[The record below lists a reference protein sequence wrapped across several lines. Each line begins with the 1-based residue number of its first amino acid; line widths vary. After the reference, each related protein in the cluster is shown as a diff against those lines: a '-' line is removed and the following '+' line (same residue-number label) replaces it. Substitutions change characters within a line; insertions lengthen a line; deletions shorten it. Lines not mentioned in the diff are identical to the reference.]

1 MPSQVTNY
9 KCPSCTGPLHYDS
22 KSGQMACEYCGS
34 VFTVQQIEALYEGK
48 NEQAE
53 NAFNAAQAAQAATAE
68 NAADVQDGMD
78 VDWDLSAAGS
88 DWGAEGEGLRAYIC
102 PSCGAELICDETTAA
117 TSCPYCANP
126 TIVPGQFSGTLMPDL
141 IVPFRLDKEAAKT
154 ALREHFK
161 GKKLLPRAFSE
172 ENHLDEIK
180 GVYVPFWLFDGQAVV
195 DITFNATR
203 SESHRRGNQRVTI
216 TDHFA
221 VRRAGTV
228 DFAKIPV
235 DGASK
240 MPDAHMDAIEPYDY
254 SELKPFSMAYM
265 PGFLADKYDV
275 DSKDCAKRADARAA
289 ATAENEILQTAQGY
303 ATCVPVNKTIR
314 LRRGKVKYALL
325 PVWMLSTRWN
335 GKSFLFA
342 MNGQTGKL
350 IGDLPVDMGRYW
362 AWFAG
367 IAAPIA
373 AVLAALL
380 FLM

>member
-1 MPSQVTNY
+1 MASQIANY
-9 KCPSCTGPLHYDS
+9 QCPACTGPLRFDGA
-22 KSGQMACEYCGS
+22 SGKLVCDYCGS
-34 VFTVQQIEALYEGK
+34 TFTVQEIEALNADK
-48 NEQAE
+48 VEQAE
-53 NAFNAAQAAQAATAE
+53 QAGVQAQEKPQE
-68 NAADVQDGMD
+68 NWG
-78 VDWDLSAAGS
+78 WDDAGS
-88 DWGAEGEGLRAYIC
+88 DWGADGQGMKAYNC
-102 PSCGAELICDETTAA
+102 PSCGAELICDATTAA
-117 TSCPYCANP
+117 TSCPYCGNP
-126 TIVPGQFSGTLMPDL
+126 TVVPVQFHGMLKPDYIL
-141 IVPFRLDKEAAKT
+141 PFKLNKEAAIA
-154 ALREHFK
+154 ALKNYYK
-161 GKKLLPRAFSE
+161 GKRLLPKAFADQ
-172 ENHLDEIK
+172 NHIEEIK

>member
-117 TSCPYCANP
+117 TSCPYCNNP
-126 TIVPGQFSGTLMPDL
+126 SIVPGQLSDMLKPDYV
-141 IVPFRLDKEAAKT
+141 IPFKLDKDAAMRALKNYYRGKT
-154 ALREHFK
+154 
-161 GKKLLPRAFSE
+161 LLPRAFSDN
-172 ENHLDEIK
+172 NHIEEIK
-180 GVYVPFWLFDGQAVV
+180 GVYVPFWLFDGKADADMSYQGTRVHTATSGEEV
-195 DITFNATR
+195 ITTTDYFRIRR
-203 SESHRRGNQRVTI
+203 S
-216 TDHFA
+216 
-221 VRRAGTV
+221 GTV
-228 DFAKIPV
+228 SFDKIPV
-235 DGASK
+235 DASSK

-254 SELKPFSMAYM
+254 SELRPFSNAYL
-265 PGFLADKYDV
+265 PGYFADKYDV
-275 DSKDCAKRADARAA
+275 SPEDCKRHADERAENT
-289 ATAENEILQTAQGY
+289 TAEIMDRTVSGY
-303 ATCVPVNKTIR
+303 SSCIPERRQVRI
-314 LRRGKVKYALL
+314 RRGRVSYALL
-325 PVWMLSTRWN
+325 PVWLLATKWN
-335 GKSFLFA
+335 GKNYLFA

-350 IGDLPVDMGRYW
+350 IGDLPVSRGKAL

-367 IAAPIA
+367 IALP
-373 AVLAALL
+373 LMALMTGL
-380 FLM
+380 LY

>member
-1 MPSQVTNY
+1 MASQIANY
-9 KCPSCTGPLHYDS
+9 QCPACTGPLRFDGA
-22 KSGQMACEYCGS
+22 SGKLVCDYCGS
-34 VFTVQQIEALYEGK
+34 TFTVQEIEALNADK
-48 NEQAE
+48 VEQAE
-53 NAFNAAQAAQAATAE
+53 QAGVQAQEKPQE
-68 NAADVQDGMD
+68 NWG
-78 VDWDLSAAGS
+78 WDDAGS
-88 DWGAEGEGLRAYIC
+88 DWGADGQGMKAYNC
-102 PSCGAELICDETTAA
+102 PSCGAELICDATTAA
-117 TSCPYCANP
+117 TSCPYCGNP
-126 TIVPGQFSGTLMPDL
+126 TVVPVQFHGMLKPDYIL
-141 IVPFRLDKEAAKT
+141 PFKLNKEAAIA
-154 ALREHFK
+154 ALKNYYK
-161 GKKLLPRAFSE
+161 GKRLLPKAFADQ
-172 ENHLDEIK
+172 NHIEEIK

-240 MPDAHMDAIEPYDY
+240 MPDTHMDAIEPFDY
-254 SELKPFSMAYM
+254 SELRPFSMAYM

-289 ATAENEILQTAQGY
+289 ATAEMEISQTAQGY
-303 ATCVPVNKTIR
+303 TTCVPVNKNIR